1 MKKHSYIYEDEIFQY
16 YNEYINNRFG
26 FPSEVPKNPLTPK
39 DISVVPVTPP
49 TPKGMKDW
57 YIDGYHVQAVTK
69 KSAIK
74 KVNKLHNAYENLK
87 KKVKI

>member
-1 MKKHSYIYEDEIFQY
+1 MNRKSILQLMTITSMMSNMGSMYSHDRG
-16 YNEYINNRFG
+16 NNF
-26 FPSEVPKNPLTPK
+26 NPQ
-39 DISVVPVTPP
+39 DIDVKRPTPP

-74 KVNKLHNAYENLK
+74 KVNKLK
-87 KKVKI
+87 SKPQ

>member
-1 MKKHSYIYEDEIFQY
+1 MSSRNLAQMAYLYSMMGSKRYSY
-16 YNEYINNRFG
+16 NN
-26 FPSEVPKNPLTPK
+26 NNTTTQ
-39 DISVVPVTPP
+39 DIDVTRPTPP

-74 KVNKLHNAYENLK
+74 KVNKLKSEQQ
-87 KKVKI
+87 